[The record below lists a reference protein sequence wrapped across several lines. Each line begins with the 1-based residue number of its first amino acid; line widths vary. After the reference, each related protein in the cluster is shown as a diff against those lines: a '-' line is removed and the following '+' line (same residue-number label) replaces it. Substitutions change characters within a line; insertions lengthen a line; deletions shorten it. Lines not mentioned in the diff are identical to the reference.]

1 MYALIAQL
9 NPKNIKSNQINCT
22 CIISKDGQYNVLN
35 PQFKK
40 IHPELEK
47 MHWVY
52 INLKHQPNSSQ
63 DERGNIIKTVDER
76 GRFAIKIDLNL
87 ITKSEFDSIARDLK
101 KYKNENSDL
110 ESNFIDM
117 IIEFSNPFGAI
128 DRYIFW
134 NKKHHT
140 KLWQDKI

>member
-9 NPKNIKSNQINCT
+9 NPEKIKSNEINCT
-22 CIISKDGQYNVLN
+22 SIISKDGQNNVLT

-52 INLKHQPNSSQ
+52 INLKHQLNSSQ
-63 DERGNIIKTVDER
+63 DERGNIMKTVDER

-87 ITKSEFDSIARDLK
+87 ITKGEFDSIARDLK

-117 IIEFSNPFGAI
+117 IIEFSSPFGAI
-128 DRYIFW
+128 DRYVSW

>member
-9 NPKNIKSNQINCT
+9 NPESIKPNEINCT
-22 CIISKDGQYNVLN
+22 SIISKDGQNNFLT

-52 INLKHQPNSSQ
+52 INLKHQPNISK

-76 GRFAIKIDLNL
+76 GRFAIRIDLNL
-87 ITKSEFDSIARDLK
+87 ITKGEFDSLAKDFK
-101 KYKNENSDL
+101 NYKNYNSDL

-117 IIEFSNPFGAI
+117 IIEFSKPFGVI
-128 DRYIFW
+128 DKYVFW
-134 NKKHHT
+134 NKKHYT
-140 KLWQDKI
+140 KSWQDKI

>member
-9 NPKNIKSNQINCT
+9 NPEKIKSNEINCT
-22 CIISKDGQYNVLN
+22 SIISKDGQNNVLT

-40 IHPELEK
+40 IHPDLKE

-63 DERGNIIKTVDER
+63 DQRGNIKKTVDEN

-87 ITKSEFDSIARDLK
+87 ITKGEYDLLLKDLK
-101 KYKNENSDL
+101 KYKNDNSDL
-110 ESNFIDM
+110 ESNFIDV
-117 IIEFSNPFGAI
+117 IIEFSKPFGVI
-128 DRYIFW
+128 DKYVFW
-134 NKKHHT
+134 NKKNYT
-140 KLWQDKI
+140 KLW

>member
-9 NPKNIKSNQINCT
+9 NPESIKPNEVNCT
-22 CIISKDGQYNVLN
+22 SIISKDGQNNVLN

-40 IHPELEK
+40 IHPELKK

-87 ITKSEFDSIARDLK
+87 ITKGEFDSIARDLK

-117 IIEFSNPFGAI
+117 IIEFSKPFRVI
-128 DRYIFW
+128 DKYVFW
-134 NKKHHT
+134 NKKHYT
-140 KLWQDKI
+140 ILWQD